1 MAKSVK
7 PIPDGYHTA
16 TPYLRVRGADK
27 AIEFYK
33 KAFGAEEMVRMPGP
47 DGKTIMHAELKIGDS
62 PIMLGEES
70 KEMNALSPQSV
81 GGTGGGVHLYVR
93 DVDAFV
99 TKAVAAGAKLA
110 MPVADMF
117 WGDRYGKLTDPFGHE
132 WSVATHKEDL
142 TPEQTDERA
151 KKFFA
156 EFAKQSKPGKPA
168 KK

>member
-27 AIEFYK
+27 AIDFYK

-47 DGKTIMHAELKIGDS
+47 DGKTIMHAELRIGDS

-70 KEMNALSPQSV
+70 KEMNALSPQTL
-81 GGTGGGVHLYVR
+81 GGNGSGVHLYVR

-99 TKAVAAGAKLA
+99 AKAVAAGAKLA

-132 WSVATHKEDL
+132 WSVATHKEDP
-142 TPEQTDERA
+142 TPQEMDKRA
-151 KKFFA
+151 KAFFA
-156 EFAKQSKPGKPA
+156 QMAKQPKPA